1 VLQLAMFLRQK
12 GQRQQHTTDITVLAL
27 ATLGNAMQI
36 EMILSVSR
44 NAVADVF
51 AYKHCQCTQALT
63 DAAMTLKTLQ

>member
-1 VLQLAMFLRQK
+1 M
-12 GQRQQHTTDITVLAL
+12 TDIIVLAL
-27 ATLGNAMQI
+27 AILGNAMQI

-63 DAAMTLKTLQ
+63 DATMTLKTLQ